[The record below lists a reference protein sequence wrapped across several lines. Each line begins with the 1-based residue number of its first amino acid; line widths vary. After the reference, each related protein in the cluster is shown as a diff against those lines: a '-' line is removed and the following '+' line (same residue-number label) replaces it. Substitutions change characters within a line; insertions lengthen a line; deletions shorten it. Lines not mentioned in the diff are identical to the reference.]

1 MKKILLLILSIIIS
15 TVILANEEKKD
26 LASKITSV
34 TVYQQG
40 AQIERKT
47 TFHAKQ
53 GIQELII
60 HGLPA
65 TIVENSLQ
73 ASGKGN
79 YRILGLTFQKDYQHE
94 TTLKP
99 EVKKLKDSLDL
110 LKNKKQEKKNLLEI
124 FQKEEEILLANK
136 KISGQN
142 TGLKISELK
151 SAMEYFRSQFQEIKD
166 EQLKTEQELNKTNKA
181 IKRIEQELQDIK
193 GRNNRPKGEV
203 HVRIS
208 SETDEK
214 CELILNYVVMKAGWK
229 PLYDLRAK
237 DIGTPI
243 ELNYKATITQSTG
256 NDWEELHLTISTGKA
271 NASNSQPNL
280 RPQFLRFMGPPRT
293 SQQKKPQ
300 VMSLRKE
307 QEEAVSDAIMMEEA
321 QKAQADM
328 STTQTRVEFR
338 TKQKH
343 NIPGNGK
350 KYSVHLTQHELKA
363 YYTYFAAPRLDN
375 DAFLLAKV
383 SDWEQY
389 NFIPAKAN
397 LFFEGRYIGLSYFN
411 TNTTEDTLTFSMGRD
426 KSIIIKHEKIKDFE
440 SEKFIGKNKK
450 ISYERKIQVKNSK
463 QKPINIVIKDQ
474 IPVSMNEDI
483 TVTPQNLSDAKH
495 DKNKGFL
502 KWKKHI
508 QPKASEELTIKYTI
522 EYPKDKKINY

>member
-15 TVILANEEKKD
+15 TVILADEEKKD
-26 LASKITSV
+26 LASKITNV

-47 TFHAKQ
+47 TFTAEH
-53 GIQELII
+53 GIQEIII
-60 HGLPA
+60 HGLPS

-73 ASGKGN
+73 ASGTGN
-79 YRILGLTFQKDYQHE
+79 FRILGLTFQKDYQHK
-94 TTLKP
+94 TNLKP
-99 EVKKLKDSLDL
+99 EVKKLEDSLDL
-110 LKNKKQEKKNLLEI
+110 LKNKKQEKKNLMEI

-166 EQLKTEQELNKTNKA
+166 EQLKTEQELNKINKA

-193 GRNNRPKGEV
+193 GQNNRPKGEV

-214 CELILNYVVMKAGWK
+214 CELALNYVVMNASWK
-229 PLYDLRAK
+229 PLYDLRAT
-237 DIGTPI
+237 DIDSPVN
-243 ELNYKATITQSTG
+243 LAYKAIIAQSTG
-256 NDWEELHLTISTGKA
+256 NDWEDLPLTISTGKA

-280 RPQFLRFMGPPRT
+280 RPKFLRFMRPPKA
-293 SQQKKPQ
+293 SQQRKVPA
-300 VMSLRKE
+300 MSIRKE
-307 QEEAVSDAIMMEEA
+307 QEEVVSDAIMIEEA
-321 QKAQADM
+321 QQAQADM
-328 STTQTRVEFR
+328 STTQTRVEFQ

-350 KYSVHLTQHELKA
+350 EYSVHLTQHELKA
-363 YYTYFAAPRLDN
+363 DYTYFAAPRLDK
-375 DAFLLAKV
+375 DAFLLAKI

-389 NFIPAKAN
+389 NLIPAKAN
-397 LFFEGRYIGLSYFN
+397 LFFEGRYVGTSHFN
-411 TNTTEDTLTFSMGRD
+411 TNTAEDTLTFSMGRD
-426 KSIIIKHEKIKDFE
+426 KSIIVKHEKIKDFE
-440 SEKFIGKNKK
+440 SEKFIGKDKK
-450 ISYERKIQVKNSK
+450 ISYERNIQVKNNK
-463 QKPINIVIKDQ
+463 QNPIDIVIKDQ

-483 TVTPQNLSDAKH
+483 TVTPQNLSNAKH
-495 DKNKGFL
+495 NKNKGFL
-502 KWKKHI
+502 TWKKHI
-508 QPKASEELTIKYTI
+508 QPKASEELTIKYSI